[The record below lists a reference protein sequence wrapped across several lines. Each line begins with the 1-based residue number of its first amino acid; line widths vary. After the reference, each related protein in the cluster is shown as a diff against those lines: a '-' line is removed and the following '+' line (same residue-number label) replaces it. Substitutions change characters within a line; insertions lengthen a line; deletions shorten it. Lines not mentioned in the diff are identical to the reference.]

1 MVKGGIFHVFC
12 AAVPPEPGHM
22 TVYIFHV
29 GGLVEKVFR
38 GVRLRVLSAYITSKA
53 LIYRPASTGA
63 LHQKRQ
69 QRLDD

>member
-29 GGLVEKVFR
+29 GGLVENVFR
-38 GVRLRVLSAYITSKA
+38 GVQLRVVSAQY
-53 LIYRPASTGA
+53 TGSVIEYMSF
-63 LHQKRQ
+63 R
-69 QRLDD
+69 

>member
-29 GGLVEKVFR
+29 GGLVENVFR
-38 GVRLRVLSAYITSKA
+38 GVRLRVLSAHY
-53 LIYRPASTGA
+53 TGSVIGYMSF
-63 LHQKRQ
+63 R
-69 QRLDD
+69 